1 MLTRARLLELG
12 ILVPPLVLLT
22 GRGALA
28 ATHAC
33 DDEPTEPQT
42 AGPFF
47 TPRSPLRRTL
57 RTPGMRGIPLT
68 LTGFVLTTRCRPVAR
83 ALLDFWQADAAGAY
97 DNDGFRLRGH
107 QFTDR
112 LGRYRLETI
121 VPGRYPART
130 RHIHVKVRAPGRPVL
145 TTQLYFPGE
154 PRNRTD
160 GIFDADLLMRVR
172 TADGRHIAR
181 FDFVLD
187 I

>member
-12 ILVPPLVLLT
+12 IFVPPLLLLT
-22 GRGALA
+22 GRGAFA

-83 ALLDFWQADAAGAY
+83 ALLDFWQADAAGVY

-121 VPGRYPART
+121 VPASYPART
-130 RHIHVKVRAPGRPVL
+130 RHIHVKVRAPGQPVL

-154 PRNRTD
+154 ARNRTD
-160 GIFDADLLMRVR
+160 RIFDPDLLMRVR
-172 TADGRHIAR
+172 TADGRRIAR
-181 FDFVLD
+181 FDFVLS